1 VARLQDDGPKGKRDR
16 LFLARAFQKLLI
28 NFTWWVNRKDVDGK
42 NVFGGGFLGLDN
54 IGVFD
59 RSRPLPGG
67 GTLQQADG
75 TAWMAF
81 FCSTMLSMALELASE
96 DPEYED
102 VASKFFEHFV
112 AITDAINT
120 LGGSGL
126 WDEADGFYY
135 DQLLM
140 NGQTIPLRVRSM
152 VGIVPLFTC
161 DVLEDEVVD
170 RLPGFKKRMQWFLD
184 NRKDLARMI
193 SFNEVP
199 DHADHHVHRH
209 HMLAIP
215 SKERLL
221 KVLSYVLDE
230 NEFLSTYGVRSLSKV
245 HERKP
250 YVLSHDGQEYRVDYV
265 PGESNTYMF
274 GGNSNWRGPIWLP
287 VNYILVEVLER
298 YHFFYGDSFKVEYPT
313 GSGRKLNLKEISQ
326 ELSKRLIS
334 LFLPDATAAAPATA
348 TTSCIG
354 KDPHWRDLILFY
366 EYFHG
371 DNGRGVGASHQT
383 GWTGVVADL
392 LHRTA
397 PKGGGRR
404 RGRRLRPPRLRRI
417 SGAKPSGHR

>member
-1 VARLQDDGPKGKRDR
+1 
-16 LFLARAFQKLLI
+16 
-28 NFTWWVNRKDVDGK
+28 
-42 NVFGGGFLGLDN
+42 
-54 IGVFD
+54 
-59 RSRPLPGG
+59 
-67 GTLQQADG
+67 
-75 TAWMAF
+75 
-81 FCSTMLSMALELASE
+81 MLSMALELASE

-126 WDEADGFYY
+126 WDEKDGFYY

-170 RLPGFKKRMQWFLD
+170 RLPGFKKRMDWFLEH
-184 NRKDLARMI
+184 RKDLARFI
-193 SFNEVP
+193 SFNEVS
-199 DHADHHVHRH
+199 DDTGHEHTH

-215 SKERLL
+215 SKERLV
-221 KVLSYVLDE
+221 KVLSYALDE
-230 NEFLSTYGVRSLSKV
+230 NEFLSPYGVRSLSKV
-245 HERKP
+245 HEHRP
-250 YVLSHDGQEYRVDYV
+250 YVLSYDHQEYRVDYV

-298 YHFFYGDSFKVEYPT
+298 YHFFYGDSLKIEYPT
-313 GSGRKLNLKEISQ
+313 GSGVKLNLKQISQ
-326 ELSKRLIS
+326 ELGKRLIN
-334 LFLPDATAAAPATA
+334 LFMPDSTGRRP
-348 TTSCIG
+348 CHG
-354 KDPHWRDLILFY
+354 DDKLYREDPNWRDLILFY

-383 GWTGVVADL
+383 GWTGVIADL
-392 LHRTA
+392 IHRTA
-397 PKGGGRR
+397 PKT
-404 RGRRLRPPRLRRI
+404 
-417 SGAKPSGHR
+417 AAEQQQKPAPATKKKAVQPSPA

>member
-1 VARLQDDGPKGKRDR
+1 
-16 LFLARAFQKLLI
+16 
-28 NFTWWVNRKDVDGK
+28 
-42 NVFGGGFLGLDN
+42 
-54 IGVFD
+54 
-59 RSRPLPGG
+59 
-67 GTLQQADG
+67 
-75 TAWMAF
+75 MAF

-298 YHFFYGDSFKVEYPT
+298 YHFFYGDNFKVEYPT
-313 GSGRKLNLKEISQ
+313 GS
-326 ELSKRLIS
+326 
-334 LFLPDATAAAPATA
+334 AASST
-348 TTSCIG
+348 
-354 KDPHWRDLILFY
+354 
-366 EYFHG
+366 
-371 DNGRGVGASHQT
+371 
-383 GWTGVVADL
+383 
-392 LHRTA
+392 
-397 PKGGGRR
+397 
-404 RGRRLRPPRLRRI
+404 
-417 SGAKPSGHR
+417 